1 MRLFLSG
8 SPLWGGISWCYW
20 IGGCVYGLTLVV
32 LLTAASWVMAAEA
45 LQLLAVE
52 EPPASYTDSDG
63 RISGY
68 VTDIVR
74 EIQRRTGND
83 NTIRI
88 VPEQRAL
95 ELAQEQAN
103 VVLFGF
109 SKTPLREL
117 NFHLIAPVLSKSWV
131 LYGRKDSGLTLE
143 SLEDFKGLAAIG
155 VVRGDIRAEY
165 LQQHQFL
172 NLNEV
177 SRHEHN
183 VKKLYHH
190 RIDALFYEPLGLADV
205 CANLSLPLL
214 AFEPLLTVR
223 RSEVYIMM
231 SRWGTTNEMVEQW
244 QSAAREM
251 QQDGTFEHIARLWAD
266 KIYQRYGVHSEIKD
280 GMLNF

>member
-1 MRLFLSG
+1 MRLFWGDRLSWNMDAWRDG
-8 SPLWGGISWCYW
+8 VSRCVRGLLPL
-20 IGGCVYGLTLVV
+20 
-32 LLTAASWVMAAEA
+32 LLAESFLVMANEP

-63 RISGY
+63 LVSGY

-74 EIQRRTGND
+74 EIQRRIGND
-83 NTIRI
+83 DTIRI

-117 NFHLIAPVLSKSWV
+117 NFHLIAQVLSKSWV

-231 SRWGTTNEMVEQW
+231 SRWGTPNEVVVQW
-244 QSAAREM
+244 QSAARKM

>member
-8 SPLWGGISWCYW
+8 SPLWGRISWCYW